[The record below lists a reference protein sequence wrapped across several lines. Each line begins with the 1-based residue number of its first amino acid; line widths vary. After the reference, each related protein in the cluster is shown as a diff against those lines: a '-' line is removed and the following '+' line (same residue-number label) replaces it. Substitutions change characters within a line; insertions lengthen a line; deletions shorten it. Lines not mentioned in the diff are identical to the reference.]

1 MENTPNNNA
10 PKAAQPQQ
18 ARQPKARATANNL
31 QEQNRQNAQQPRR
44 KHFFRRRPQQNNR
57 NGGMQSRPSGRPMR
71 KTSPTQKMV
80 SSISGLIGKSLSV
93 IIPWII
99 LSTLVFSAGAY
110 FIFNAAV
117 EAHPMPFWY
126 TALLCLFIFGV
137 YGLFGLLF
145 GITMAM
151 LYSLK
156 IFSESFGSVIKE
168 AVNRVKSSIESKL
181 DNISE
186 TLSQNDIASVVKQT
200 FAELSYNV
208 RKYSAPTAAGFFAV
222 AALAGVLFVARKAFL
237 KSISSVKN
245 RAEFFAVL
253 SARVTLV
260 LAVILN
266 LALFSRVAVA
276 VGYLIGLIAILSQV
290 IAFTLIK

>member
-10 PKAAQPQQ
+10 PKAAQTQQ
-18 ARQPKARATANNL
+18 ARQPKARPNANNA
-31 QEQNRQNAQQPRR
+31 QEQNRQNAQQPKR

-57 NGGMQSRPSGRPMR
+57 NGMQSRPSGRPMR

-80 SSISGLIGKSLSV
+80 SSISGLIGKSLKV

-110 FIFNAAV
+110 FIFNAAI

-151 LYSLK
+151 LYSVK
-156 IFSESFGSVIKE
+156 IFSESFGLVIKE
-168 AVNRVKSSIESKL
+168 TVNRVKSSIESKL

-208 RKYSAPTAAGFFAV
+208 RKYAAPTAAGFFAV
-222 AALAGVLFVARKAFL
+222 AALAGILFVARKAFL
-237 KSISSVKN
+237 KSISNVKN

-253 SARVTLV
+253 SARVTLA

-276 VGYLIGLIAILSQV
+276 VGYLIGLIAILSQI

>member
-10 PKAAQPQQ
+10 SKAAPAQQ
-18 ARQPKARATANNL
+18 ARQLKARPNANNT
-31 QEQNRQNAQQPRR
+31 QEKNRQNAQQPRR
-44 KHFFRRRPQQNNR
+44 KHFFRRRPQSSR
-57 NGGMQSRPSGRPMR
+57 NGVQNRPLGRPMR

-80 SSISGLIGKSLSV
+80 SSISGLIGKSLKV

-137 YGLFGLLF
+137 YGLFGLIF
-145 GITMAM
+145 GISMAL
-151 LYSLK
+151 LYSVK
-156 IFSESFGSVIKE
+156 IFSESFSAVIKE
-168 AVNRVKSSIESKL
+168 TVNRVKSSIESKL

-208 RKYSAPTAAGFFAV
+208 RKYAAPTAAGFFAV
-222 AALAGVLFVARKAFL
+222 AALAGILFFARKAFL
-237 KSISSVKN
+237 KSISKVKN

-253 SARVTLV
+253 SARVTLA

-276 VGYLIGLIAILSQV
+276 VGYLIGLIVILSQV
-290 IAFTLIK
+290 IAFILIK